1 MADDKSSKT
10 NGVGSDPLQRL
21 ASFKPPRDL
30 TLGGIKTNKKVF
42 TPNLNVIRNKNKGAP
57 KPPQNQKKDDK
68 DKKDRRNDRN
78 KNFKN
83 GPNIIKSSG
92 VFSEGLGSAERHSSR
107 VSYGRDTDTVQTMQ
121 KPTIRVKDVIKID
134 KELEEQKIKSV
145 LGENGNLGDDD
156 SGEDFKQIHET
167 DAPIKLP
174 MDDGGWSKK
183 PSLKI
188 KQEVIVKREP
198 EDAVDS
204 VSTEVDE
211 KPAIPDIKPDVYED
225 LDVVNLLKTD
235 QPTLILLQLPDTLPG
250 RGGRMEDDM
259 PRRRA
264 NMNEEPSTSSEDK
277 EEKPVDNRCRL
288 ADLEEGRIG
297 KLRVHR
303 SGRVSLALGD
313 TMFEVCLGTKAAFHQ
328 EVVSVATDEA
338 SRSANL
344 VSLGSLQHK
353 LNLVPNWETMF
364 QDMSV

>member
-1 MADDKSSKT
+1 MSDDKSSKT

-42 TPNLNVIRNKNKGAP
+42 TPNLNVARNKNKGAP
-57 KPPQNQKKDDK
+57 KPQQNQKKEDR

-134 KELEEQKIKSV
+134 RELEEQKIKSV
-145 LGENGNLGDDD
+145 LGENGNLADDD
-156 SGEDFKQIHET
+156 SGEDFKLIHET

-174 MDDGGWSKK
+174 MDDGAL
-183 PSLKI
+183 P
-188 KQEVIVKREP
+188 
-198 EDAVDS
+198 
-204 VSTEVDE
+204 EVDE
-211 KPAIPDIKPDVYED
+211 KPAIPDIKPDVYEN

-264 NMNEEPSTSSEDK
+264 MNEEPSTSSEEK

-328 EVVSVATDEA
+328 EVVSMATDEA

>member
-92 VFSEGLGSAERHSSR
+92 VFSEGLGSAERHASR

-174 MDDGGWSKK
+174 MDDG
-183 PSLKI
+183 
-188 KQEVIVKREP
+188 
-198 EDAVDS
+198 

-264 NMNEEPSTSSEDK
+264 NVNEEPSTSSEDK

>member
-1 MADDKSSKT
+1 MSDDKSSKT

-42 TPNLNVIRNKNKGAP
+42 TPNLNVARNKNKGAP
-57 KPPQNQKKDDK
+57 KPQQNQKKEDR

-134 KELEEQKIKSV
+134 RELEEQKIKLV
-145 LGENGNLGDDD
+145 LGENGNLADDD
-156 SGEDFKQIHET
+156 SGEDFKLIHET

-183 PSLKI
+183 PSQKI
-188 KQEVIVKREP
+188 KQEVVVKREP

-204 VSTEVDE
+204 ALPEVDE
-211 KPAIPDIKPDVYED
+211 KPAIPDIKPDVYEN

-235 QPTLILLQLPDTLPG
+235 QPTLILLQ
-250 RGGRMEDDM
+250 
-259 PRRRA
+259 
-264 NMNEEPSTSSEDK
+264 
-277 EEKPVDNRCRL
+277 VDNRCRL

-328 EVVSVATDEA
+328 EVVSMATDET

>member
-1 MADDKSSKT
+1 MSDDKSSKT
-10 NGVGSDPLQRL
+10 NGVGPDPLQRL

-42 TPNLNVIRNKNKGAP
+42 TPNLNVSRNKNKGAP
-57 KPPQNQKKDDK
+57 KPQQNQKKDDK

-134 KELEEQKIKSV
+134 RELEEQKIKSV
-145 LGENGNLGDDD
+145 LGESGYLADDD
-156 SGEDFKQIHET
+156 SCEDFKKIHET

-174 MDDGGWSKK
+174 MDDGGWSKIK
-183 PSLKI
+183 PSLKV
-188 KQEVIVKREP
+188 KQEVVVKKEP
-198 EDAVDS
+198 DDAGDS
-204 VSTEVDE
+204 AMTVVDE
-211 KPAIPDIKPDVYED
+211 KPIPDVKDFKDAFENM
-225 LDVVNLLKTD
+225 DVVNLLKTD

-259 PRRRA
+259 PRRKVNA
-264 NMNEEPSTSSEDK
+264 NDEASTSTE

-297 KLRVHR
+297 KLQVHR
-303 SGRVSLALGD
+303 SGRVSLSLGD

-328 EVVSVATDEA
+328 EVVSVDADEA

-344 VSLGSLQHK
+344 VALGSLQHK

-364 QDMSV
+364 HDMSV